1 MKSTPRGALVSRRD
15 WLARAGLASGGAGL
29 ALNVPLPASAQAAVD
44 KANRGGAPIKITK
57 VRAITT
63 APRRIRLTVVKVET
77 SEPGLY
83 GLGCATYNQR
93 TLPVVSAIQDYLDPF
108 ARGRDADNIEDLWQ
122 NAYTSSYWRNG
133 PVLNCA
139 MCGLEMALWDI
150 KGKRAK
156 IGRAHV

>member
-139 MCGLEMALWDI
+139 MCGLEMA
-150 KGKRAK
+150 
-156 IGRAHV
+156 